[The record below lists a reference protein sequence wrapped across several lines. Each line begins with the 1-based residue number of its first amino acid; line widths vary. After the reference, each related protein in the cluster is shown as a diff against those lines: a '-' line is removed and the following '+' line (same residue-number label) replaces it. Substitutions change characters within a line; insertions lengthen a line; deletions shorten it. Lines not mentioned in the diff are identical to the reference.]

1 MKKKGKK
8 FYSRYEEKRIAIS
21 CQVPV
26 CTEHIVRENTCVP
39 VKLLQSCPAL
49 CDPMDCSPPGS
60 SVHGILQARILEWVP
75 MPFSR
80 GSPNPGIKPTSLTS
94 PALTGM
100 FFTTS
105 AIWELTI
112 LYLNDSHR
120 STKGTA
126 TFRNTRGENQEKQ
139 DIAVCL
145 SVEVKKTGETKCSC

>member
-8 FYSRYEEKRIAIS
+8 FYSRYEKKRIDVS
-21 CQVPV
+21 CQVQV

-39 VKLLQSCPAL
+39 VKLL
-49 CDPMDCSPPGS
+49 
-60 SVHGILQARILEWVP
+60 LEWVP

-126 TFRNTRGENQEKQ
+126 TFRSTRGENQEKQ